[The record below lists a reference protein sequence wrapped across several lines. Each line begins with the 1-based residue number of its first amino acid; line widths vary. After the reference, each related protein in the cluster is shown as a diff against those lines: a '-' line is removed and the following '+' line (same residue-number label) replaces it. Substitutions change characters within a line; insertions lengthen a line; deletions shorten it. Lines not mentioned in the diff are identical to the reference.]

1 MILTVDELKK
11 QSLKSKTIAF
21 PTDTVYGL
29 GCLLGD
35 EESVRRI
42 FEIKGRDFSKPLAIL
57 APSFESIQPL
67 VKDLKGLKELSD
79 KYWPGALTVVTQKTD
94 LVSDLTTAGHDTVG
108 IRIPN
113 HPVALE
119 ILNHFGVMVVTS
131 LNKSNE
137 PAILKFEDV
146 LNFQD
151 RVDFI
156 IDGGN
161 LSNLASTVYDLN
173 KGTVLRQGEVKVEV

>member
-1 MILTVDELKK
+1 LILSVEDLIK
-11 QSLKSKTIAF
+11 QSLKSKLIAF

-42 FEIKGRDFSKPLAIL
+42 FELKGRDFSKPLAIL
-57 APSFESIQPL
+57 APSFESIAPL

-79 KYWPGALTVVTQKTD
+79 LYWPGALTVVTKKTT
-94 LVSDLTTAGHDTVG
+94 LVSDLTTAGQDTVG

-113 HPVALE
+113 HPIALV
-119 ILNHFGVMVVTS
+119 ILNHFGPMVVTS
-131 LNKSNE
+131 LNKSSE
-137 PAILKFEDV
+137 PAILKFQDV
-146 LNFQD
+146 LGFKD
-151 RVDFI
+151 SVDYI
-156 IDGGN
+156 IDGGD

-173 KGTVLRQGEVKVEV
+173 KGVVLRQGEVVIKP